1 MKTWKY
7 SQQLIDFLSGM
18 NATTSYLTILG
29 VLLICGL
36 GIPIPEDITLIS
48 AGILVALNKISF
60 GGAIAI
66 GLVGVMAGDT
76 IVFYV
81 GRRYGHRVFG
91 WPIIRSIA
99 TPQRVERAKKN
110 ILKNARF
117 ICFIARFF
125 PGLRSVV
132 FLTAGT
138 MGIRPIIFLTQDGL
152 AALVSVPVWIWVG
165 WLFGSNIDH
174 LMAVAKKIQV
184 SLVLSL
190 SVVIVLYIFWKVR
203 KKSSH

>member
-18 NATTSYLTILG
+18 NATTSYFTILC
-29 VLLICGL
+29 VLMMCGL
-36 GIPIPEDITLIS
+36 GIPIPEDITLIT
-48 AGILVALNKISF
+48 AGILVALKKITF
-60 GGAIAI
+60 GGAIVV
-66 GLVGVMAGDT
+66 GLVGVLAGDT

-91 WPIIRSIA
+91 WPIIRTIA
-99 TPQRVERAKKN
+99 TTQRVERAKKH

-132 FLTAGT
+132 FLTSGT
-138 MGIRPIIFLTQDGL
+138 MGIRPVIFITQDGL
-152 AALVSVPVWIWVG
+152 AALISVPVWIWLG

-184 SLVLSL
+184 SLVASL
-190 SVVIVLYIFWKVR
+190 FTVIFFYILWKVR